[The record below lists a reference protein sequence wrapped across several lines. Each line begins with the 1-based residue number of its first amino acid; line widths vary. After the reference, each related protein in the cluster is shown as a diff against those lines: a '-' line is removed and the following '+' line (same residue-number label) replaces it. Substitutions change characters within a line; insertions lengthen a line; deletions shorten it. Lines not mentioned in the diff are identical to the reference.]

1 VATEERTAIAENLE
15 NFIVFGL
22 HTKRLKRESQ
32 SVKSETPL
40 RRENYFSLLVAC
52 DSCVLT
58 TNFCIQ
64 QMLNLLHRH
73 VFKEVLV
80 STALAMGLFVFVL
93 LLGNAMRDI
102 AELVAA
108 GKLDFMVFLKLM
120 GLLIPYVAAYALPLG
135 VLTGTLMA
143 LGRLSSQQ
151 EITAMKSAGIS
162 LYQIA
167 SPVFVIS
174 FIGMIAGVVVNL
186 HYAPQSRLAYKH
198 LMVSAISENPIG
210 FIEERRFIR
219 EFPGY
224 VIYMGDREGSVMK
237 DFWIWELDDE
247 KRVKLFLR
255 AKEGEINFDKT
266 NNALVLT
273 LRDGTA
279 EQRDDSA
286 SEGLANGP
294 MRSLFFGELPIELPM
309 GKIFGEKSQ
318 RQARIK
324 EMTFAQ
330 LMERRDQELAAEAAE
345 AVDGAVDGAT
355 EGISKGRMKVQMHM
369 QKSFAMA
376 FSVFSLAIFGVPL
389 AIQVGRKES
398 YANLA
403 IALIIAMSYYF
414 LIIAVSWLEG
424 ARALR
429 PDLLIWLPNIIF
441 QAIGFYLIQRANRH

>member
-1 VATEERTAIAENLE
+1 
-15 NFIVFGL
+15 
-22 HTKRLKRESQ
+22 
-32 SVKSETPL
+32 
-40 RRENYFSLLVAC
+40 
-52 DSCVLT
+52 
-58 TNFCIQ
+58 
-64 QMLNLLHRH
+64 MLNLLHRH
-73 VFKEVLV
+73 VLKEVLV
-80 STALAMGLFVFVL
+80 STALALGLFVFVL

-151 EITAMKSAGIS
+151 EITAMKSSGLS

-167 SPVFVIS
+167 SPVFLIS
-174 FIGMIAGVVVNL
+174 FIGMVAGVLVNL
-186 HYAPQSRLAYKH
+186 QYAPKSRVAYKQ
-198 LMVSAISENPIG
+198 MIANAVSENPIG
-210 FIEERRFIR
+210 FLEERRFIH

-224 VIYMGDREGSVMK
+224 VIYMGAQDGSLMK
-237 DFWIWELDDE
+237 DFWIWELDE
-247 KRVKLFLR
+247 KKRVKLFLR
-255 AKEGEINFDKT
+255 AREGEINFDEASG
-266 NNALVLT
+266 ALVLT

-279 EQRDDSA
+279 EQRDDSNPEA
-286 SEGLANGP
+286 LVGEP
-294 MRSLFFGELPIELPM
+294 IRSLFFGELPIELPM
-309 GKIFGEKSQ
+309 GKLFGERNQ
-318 RQARIK
+318 RRVRIK

-330 LMERRDQELAAEAAE
+330 LMSKREGELQQEEQT
-345 AVDGAVDGAT
+345 G
-355 EGISKGRMKVQMHM
+355 EGMSKGRMKLQMHM

-403 IALIIAMSYYF
+403 IALIIAMTYYF

-424 ARALR
+424 ARSMR
-429 PDLLIWLPNIIF
+429 PDLLIWLPNIVF
-441 QAIGFYLIQRANRH
+441 QAVGFYLMQRANRH